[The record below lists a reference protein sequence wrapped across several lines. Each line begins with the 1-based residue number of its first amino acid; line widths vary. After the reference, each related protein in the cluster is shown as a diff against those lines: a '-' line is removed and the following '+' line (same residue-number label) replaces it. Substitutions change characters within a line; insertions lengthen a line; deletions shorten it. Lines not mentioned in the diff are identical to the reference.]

1 LRASFGR
8 SLSARALKPDAAGE
22 ILVTPHL
29 PSARQRALVSSGRAA
44 QTGTNGR
51 ASPRFV
57 CERVILHFVRGYY
70 RMMKLFRTDR
80 TKPLDLRRNWRRVV
94 ATLVSGAAALALAAP
109 AAQAGTANGGLLGA
123 GTDPIG
129 HMRWAA
135 PRNDDLWSAYQSAKG
150 SDQALL
156 GRLALQ
162 PRALWLGWSWGVGQ
176 VRAET
181 AATVTMAQNGNPNV
195 LTEFATDELYPWEK
209 QTANG
214 VDKAAVHGS
223 WNVAQDE
230 AWYRNVAAGIGSA
243 RALVIVQV
251 DLPFALKISSTAPER
266 VDSYAARVLSAQRH
280 TTVYIDGG
288 TFGWLTPAQDASLL
302 IRNGIRYARG
312 FALDDTD
319 YDPTATE
326 DKFGA
331 QVVAELVKRGVR
343 GKHFIVDTDE
353 NGQPYKPDEVPGKG
367 INDAPRCHAGIQTAC
382 QRTGILPT
390 TNVASPRWQLGAT
403 ASKDAKLYCDGYVW
417 SGQPWD
423 LDGGPFQLAYARSL
437 AANGEY

>member
-1 LRASFGR
+1 VVQAAASESRAPSTFV
-8 SLSARALKPDAAGE
+8 A
-22 ILVTPHL
+22 THL
-29 PSARQRALVSSGRAA
+29 LA
-44 QTGTNGR
+44 
-51 ASPRFV
+51 
-57 CERVILHFVRGYY
+57 FVRVSC
-70 RMMKLFRTDR
+70 RVMKLFRTGR
-80 TKPLDLRRNWRRVV
+80 NAPLGLRRNRRRVV
-94 ATLVSGAAALALAAP
+94 AMLASGATALALAAP
-109 AAQAGTANGGLLGA
+109 AAQAGTANGGLPGA
-123 GTDPIG
+123 GADPIG
-129 HMRWAA
+129 HMPWGI
-135 PRNDDLWSAYQSAKG
+135 PRNDDLWSAYHSASG
-150 SDQALL
+150 SDQALS
-156 GRLALQ
+156 RLALQ
-162 PRALWLGWSWGVGQ
+162 PRALWLGWSWGVAQ

-181 AATVTMAQNGNPNV
+181 AETVTMAQNGNPNA

-223 WNVAQDE
+223 WNVGSNE

-266 VDSYAARVLSAQRH
+266 VDTYAARVLSANAH

-288 TFGWLTPAQDASLL
+288 TFGWLTAAQDASLL

-331 QVVAELVKRGVR
+331 QVVAELAKRGVK

-353 NGQPYKPDEVPGKG
+353 NGQP
-367 INDAPRCHAGIQTAC
+367 
-382 QRTGILPT
+382 
-390 TNVASPRWQLGAT
+390 
-403 ASKDAKLYCDGYVW
+403 
-417 SGQPWD
+417 
-423 LDGGPFQLAYARSL
+423 
-437 AANGEY
+437 

>member
-1 LRASFGR
+1 MLASGAVAF
-8 SLSARALKPDAAGE
+8 
-22 ILVTPHL
+22 
-29 PSARQRALVSSGRAA
+29 
-44 QTGTNGR
+44 
-51 ASPRFV
+51 
-57 CERVILHFVRGYY
+57 
-70 RMMKLFRTDR
+70 
-80 TKPLDLRRNWRRVV
+80 VV
-94 ATLVSGAAALALAAP
+94 AVP
-109 AAQAGTANGGLLGA
+109 AAQAGTANAGLPGT

-129 HMRWAA
+129 HMAWGA
-135 PRNDDLWSAYQSAKG
+135 PHDDDLWSAYQSASG
-150 SDQALL
+150 SNQALL

-162 PRALWLGWSWGVGQ
+162 PRAVWLGWSWRVAQ

-181 AATVTMAQNGNPNV
+181 ATIVADTQNGNPAV

-209 QTANG
+209 LTANG
-214 VDKAAVHGS
+214 VDEPAVHGS
-223 WNVAQDE
+223 WNVDSDE
-230 AWYRNVAAGIGSA
+230 AWYHNVAAGIGSA

-266 VDSYAARVLSAQRH
+266 IDTYAARALSANPY

-288 TFGWLTPAQDASLL
+288 TFGWLTAAQDASLL

-331 QVVAELVKRGVR
+331 QVVAELAKFGVK

-353 NGQPYKPDEVPGKG
+353 NGQPYKPDQVPGRG
-367 INDAPRCHAGIQTAC
+367 INDAPRCHGRIQTAC
-382 QRTGILPT
+382 QRTGIPPT
-390 TNVASPRWQLGAT
+390 TNVTSSRWHLGAT
-403 ASKDAKLYCDGYVW
+403 ASKDAKRYCDGYIW

-423 LDGGPFQLAYARSL
+423 IDGGPFQLQYALWL
-437 AANGEY
+437 AENGKY